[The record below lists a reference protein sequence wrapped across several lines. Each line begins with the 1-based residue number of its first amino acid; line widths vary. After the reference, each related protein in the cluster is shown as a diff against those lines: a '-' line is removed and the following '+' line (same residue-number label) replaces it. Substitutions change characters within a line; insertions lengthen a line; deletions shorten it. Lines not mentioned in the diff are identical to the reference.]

1 MWPLA
6 EAAMLNLVR
15 RRVGDPSIRCRHPG
29 RRHQALYHQE
39 AVSPPFDSENMMT
52 ATPISSNAESGTWP
66 QVNGH
71 GADVGA
77 WLDAAA
83 VAELATAPADAVGE
97 GARKALLPV
106 LPHSALVLV
115 TPESPTFPVQIAAP
129 QGARQR
135 LATIDWI
142 QMIGADLPAK
152 SGVVRL
158 ELPAVVGGL
167 RVAGWIAR
175 SPGFTVALIVG
186 DRARLSI
193 TPGQEQAAMRV
204 VTRAAARVRA
214 IDDDPPP
221 RTLAFSHAMSQERER
236 IRLELRTRHAATLSS
251 LLHTLRSATGGG
263 GAQAAPPGVAKAI
276 DMASRGLLELQA
288 EADARD
294 ATGRASIGAA
304 FADVVKEVRGT
315 LHSAR
320 MRLVEDLDAGDAGEA
335 AQLPYAV
342 AHAAR
347 LVTRLAA
354 LNATQ
359 HPGADKSRLL
369 WRLTDEALII
379 IVADNG
385 VGYDDAAERLERE
398 LAGIRRL
405 AGELRGRVCLDSNP
419 HWGTTVSCCLPLH
432 DRTPAPE
439 TPAARRLSELG
450 DREREVLEL
459 MMAGLRNR
467 DIAVRLFISE
477 RTVKFHVSNIL
488 AKLEVGSRTEAI
500 ALAHRVGVPVAPT
513 DAGR

>member
-1 MWPLA
+1 VPPPRQTRH
-6 EAAMLNLVR
+6 EAVTKKL
-15 RRVGDPSIRCRHPG
+15 
-29 RRHQALYHQE
+29 HQKE
-39 AVSPPFDSENMMT
+39 AVSPPFDSENTMT
-52 ATPISSNAESGTWP
+52 ATPISSHADAGMWP
-66 QVNGH
+66 QVNSH

-77 WLDAAA
+77 WSESAAL
-83 VAELATAPADAVGE
+83 AELATAPADAVAE

-115 TPESPTFPVQIAAP
+115 IPGSPTFPVQIAAP
-129 QGARQR
+129 NGARQR
-135 LATIDWI
+135 LAGIEWT
-142 QMIGADLPAK
+142 QVVGGELPAGG
-152 SGVVRL
+152 GVARL

-167 RVAGWIAR
+167 RVAGWVAQ
-175 SPGFTVALIVG
+175 SPGLTVALIVG

-204 VTRAAARVRA
+204 VTQAAARVRA

-236 IRLELRTRHAATLSS
+236 IRLELRSRHAATLSS
-251 LLHTLRSATGGG
+251 LLHTLRSATGAG
-263 GAQAAPPGVAKAI
+263 GAQAMPPGVAKAI

-294 ATGRASIGAA
+294 ASGRASIGAA
-304 FADVVKEVRGT
+304 FADVVTEVRGT

-320 MRLVEDLDAGDAGEA
+320 IRLVEDLDADEA
-335 AQLPYAV
+335 AQVPYAV

-354 LNATQ
+354 MNATQ
-359 HPGADKSRLL
+359 HPGAEKSRLL

-379 IVADNG
+379 VVADNG
-385 VGYDDAAERLERE
+385 VGFDDAAERLERE
-398 LAGIRRL
+398 LADIRRL

-439 TPAARRLSELG
+439 TPAGRRLSELG

-467 DIAVRLFISE
+467 DIAARLFISE

-488 AKLEVGSRTEAI
+488 SKLEVGSRTEAI
-500 ALAHRVGVPVAPT
+500 ALAHRVGVPVSQP
-513 DAGR
+513 GR